1 MMMQIETELITVER
15 AAALLGCSRT
25 KIYNLHRDGLLEL
38 RKLGYRS
45 TRVTQDSV
53 DRLIANPNLMK
64 SRPMPIVPAAAPS
77 TPRRLR
83 SPEAAEYLGISVHS
97 LFRLRTSGEGPPF
110 MRIGQIILYGER
122 DLDAWIAERTRRSTA
137 SQQIR
142 NAR

>member
-1 MMMQIETELITVER
+1 MQIETELITVER

-25 KIYNLHRDGLLEL
+25 KIYNLHRDGLLVL

-53 DRLIANPNLMK
+53 DRLIADPGLVK
-64 SRPMPIVPAAAPS
+64 SRPMPAAPAAPS

-97 LFRLRTSGEGPPF
+97 LFRLRASGEGPPF
-110 MRIGQIILYGER
+110 MRIGQIILYDTRE
-122 DLDAWIAERTRRSTA
+122 LEAWIATRTRQSTM
-137 SQQIR
+137 SQQMKGQ
-142 NAR
+142 A